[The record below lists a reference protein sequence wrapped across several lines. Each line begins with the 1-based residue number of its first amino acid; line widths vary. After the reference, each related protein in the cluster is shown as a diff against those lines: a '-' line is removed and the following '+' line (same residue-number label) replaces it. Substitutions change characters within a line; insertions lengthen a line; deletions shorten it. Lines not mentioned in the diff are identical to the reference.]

1 MKFDIYGRFQ
11 LDILREGRAW
21 VAYRM
26 ADGKR
31 VRDDTIVITSS
42 EARAAAFAHCP
53 SHVGAYADCA
63 LLVLAQGSPRML

>member
-31 VRDDTIVITSS
+31 VRDDTIVIPASLRPD
-42 EARAAAFAHCP
+42 ELPGYLDDLYHE
-53 SHVGAYADCA
+53 
-63 LLVLAQGSPRML
+63 LGSPGRSIRPLP